1 MRCVCCDGSDVGLSD
16 YLFQNPHRHSFK
28 LVGQDYYCNECYL
41 SGEEVLDEWQD
52 EENQREEEDGA
63 FEYE

>member
-1 MRCVCCDGSDVGLSD
+1 MRCVVCDGSDVGLSD
-16 YLFQNPHRHSFK
+16 YLFRNPHRHSFH